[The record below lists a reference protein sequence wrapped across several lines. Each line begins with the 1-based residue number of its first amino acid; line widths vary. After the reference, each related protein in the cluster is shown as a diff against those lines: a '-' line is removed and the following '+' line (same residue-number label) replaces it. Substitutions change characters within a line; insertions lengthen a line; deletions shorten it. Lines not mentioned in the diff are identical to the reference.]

1 MTKILK
7 FPRWVFLLLI
17 LALLF
22 SSGYQAV
29 ASAADLRRYPAPGQL
44 IDVGGH
50 RLHIY
55 CQGQG
60 EPTVVMEAGL
70 SGWSTDWI
78 RVQPEVAKS
87 TRVCTYDRAGYGWS
101 DPGPLPRDSK
111 QVSSELNTLLSKS
124 GIKDN
129 IILVGHSQGGLFVQ
143 YYAKTYPQQI
153 VGIVLVDSVHP
164 EQSLSMKEDVRKKYE
179 GNLRTLTLLTRI
191 LAPTG
196 LLRLVGQSETIIADK
211 LPSEYQAMVRSLGFQ
226 SKAYRTLDEETAS
239 FEQSQSEVRD
249 AGPLPT
255 VPLAV
260 ISSSLVQ
267 DFPPGFTASTIKATW
282 DELQTDLGESATVPR
297 VIAPKSGHYIHLD
310 QPELVIHTILQ
321 IVNISR
327 GKQTEGSR

>member
-1 MTKILK
+1 MMKKLK

-22 SSGYQAV
+22 SSGYQAA
-29 ASAADLRRYPAPGQL
+29 ASAAELRQYPAPGQL

-55 CQGQG
+55 CLGQG

-101 DPGPLPRDSK
+101 DPGPLPRDSH
-111 QVSSELNTLLSKS
+111 QVGSELHTLLSRS
-124 GIKDN
+124 GIKGN

-143 YYAKTYPQQI
+143 YYAKTYPQQ
-153 VGIVLVDSVHP
+153 VAGIVLVDSVHP
-164 EQSLSMKEDVRKKYE
+164 EQSLSMHADVRKKYE
-179 GNLRTLTLLTRI
+179 GELRALTLLTKI

-196 LLRLVGQSETIIADK
+196 LLRLAGRSETIIADK
-211 LPSEYQAMVRSLGFQ
+211 LPSEYQAMARSVGFQ

-239 FEQSQSEVRD
+239 FEQSQAEVRD
-249 AGPLPT
+249 AGPLPN

-267 DFPPGFTASTIKATW
+267 DFPPGFTQGSIKATW
-282 DELQTDLGESATVPR
+282 DELQTDLGKSATLPR
-297 VIAPKSGHYIHLD
+297 VIASKSGHYIHLD
-310 QPELVIHTILQ
+310 QPELVIQTVLE
-321 IVNISR
+321 IVKIV
-327 GKQTEGSR
+327 GEK

>member
-1 MTKILK
+1 MMKKLK
-7 FPRWVFLLLI
+7 FLRWFFVLLI
-17 LALLF
+17 LGLVF
-22 SSGYQAV
+22 SSVYQTV
-29 ASAADLRRYPAPGQL
+29 ASAADLRKYPAPGQM

-55 CQGQG
+55 CLGKG

-78 RVQPEVAKS
+78 LVQPEVAKS

-101 DPGPLPRDSK
+101 DPGPLPRDSQ
-111 QVSSELNTLLSKS
+111 QVASELHTLLSRS
-124 GIKDN
+124 GIENN

-153 VGIVLVDSVHP
+153 AGIVLVDSVHP
-164 EQSLSMKEDVRKKYE
+164 EQSLSMQEDVRKKYE

-211 LPSEYQAMVRSLGFQ
+211 LPDEYQAMVRSLGFQ
-226 SKAYRTLDEETAS
+226 SKAYWALDEETAS
-239 FEQSQSEVRD
+239 FEQSQTEVRD
-249 AGPLPT
+249 AGPLPA

-267 DFPPGFTASTIKATW
+267 NFPPGFTLGTIKSTW
-282 DELQTDLGESATVPR
+282 DELQTDLGESATLPR
-297 VIAPKSGHYIHLD
+297 VIASKSGHYIHLD

-321 IVNISR
+321 MVNIVR
-327 GKQTEGSR
+327 GK

>member
-1 MTKILK
+1 MTRKLK
-7 FPRWVFLLLI
+7 FSRWALLLFL

-22 SSGYQAV
+22 SSGYQAA
-29 ASAADLRRYPAPGQL
+29 ASTAELRQYPAPGQL

-55 CQGQG
+55 CLGQG

-101 DPGPLPRDSK
+101 DPGPLPRDSQ
-111 QVSSELNTLLSKS
+111 QVASELHILLSRF
-124 GIKDN
+124 GIKGN

-143 YYAKTYPQQI
+143 YYAKTYPQQV

-164 EQSLSMKEDVRKKYE
+164 EQSLSMQEGIRNKYE
-179 GNLRTLTLLTRI
+179 GELRALTLLTRV

-211 LPSEYQAMVRSLGFQ
+211 LPKEYQAMVRSLGFQ

-239 FEQSQSEVRD
+239 FEQSQAEVQD
-249 AGPLPT
+249 AGPLPH

-267 DFPPGFTASTIKATW
+267 DFPPGFTEGSIKATW
-282 DELQTDLGESATVPR
+282 DELQAELGESATLPR
-297 VIAPKSGHYIHLD
+297 VIASKSGHYIHLD
-310 QPELVIHTILQ
+310 QPELVIQTVLEVVKIA
-321 IVNISR
+321 
-327 GKQTEGSR
+327 GKK

>member
-1 MTKILK
+1 MMKKLK

-22 SSGYQAV
+22 SSGYQAA
-29 ASAADLRRYPAPGQL
+29 ASAADLRQYPAPGQL

-55 CQGQG
+55 CLGQG

-101 DPGPLPRDSK
+101 DPGPLPRDSQ
-111 QVSSELNTLLSKS
+111 QVASELHILLSKS
-124 GIKDN
+124 GINGN

-143 YYAKTYPQQI
+143 YYAKTYPQQ
-153 VGIVLVDSVHP
+153 VAGIVLVDSVHP
-164 EQSLSMKEDVRKKYE
+164 EQSLSMQADVRKKYE
-179 GNLRTLTLLTRI
+179 GELRALTLLTKI

-196 LLRLVGQSETIIADK
+196 LLRLAGQSETIIADK
-211 LPSEYQAMVRSLGFQ
+211 LPSEYQAMARSLGFQ
-226 SKAYRTLDEETAS
+226 SKAYRALDEETAA
-239 FEQSQSEVRD
+239 FEQSQAEVRE

-267 DFPPGFTASTIKATW
+267 NFPPGFTEGSIKATW
-282 DELQTDLGESATVPR
+282 DELQTDLGESATLPR
-297 VIAPKSGHYIHLD
+297 VIASKSGHYIHLD
-310 QPELVIHTILQ
+310 QPELVIQTVLE
-321 IVNISR
+321 IVKIV
-327 GKQTEGSR
+327 GEK